1 MKYCTGDQICNKR
14 FVSGII
20 GNAAPP
26 NFGISTEDIL
36 HLLDQGPNSME
47 EQIFRGGI

>member
-36 HLLDQGPNSME
+36 HSTWP
-47 EQIFRGGI
+47 RT